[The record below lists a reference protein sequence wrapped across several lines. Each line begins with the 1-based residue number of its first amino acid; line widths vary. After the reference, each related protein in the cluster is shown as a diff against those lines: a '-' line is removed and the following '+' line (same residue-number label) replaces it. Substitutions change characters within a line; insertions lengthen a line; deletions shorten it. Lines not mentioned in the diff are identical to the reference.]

1 MTVDVD
7 RQLRDAVELEL
18 IGALYLQAGD
28 ELQPIQHTTPTSFG
42 EGSFTED
49 EGRAFVA
56 YKGSLPLYDDRLQ
69 LAGQLY
75 GKRTQLEPPR
85 RELQRRAKDDGLLDE
100 GGCKAI
106 RPRRSLEEEVPLLI
120 GERTKGR
127 VRSVGGTQYD
137 EGIHQGS
144 LVRLAD
150 EGPLQ
155 PRLIGAL
162 GSEDS
167 SEGKDEEDK

>member
-1 MTVDVD
+1 LGCT
-7 RQLRDAVELEL
+7 
-18 IGALYLQAGD
+18 GALLNSRPTASQFSSWSNDSLTALRGVS
-28 ELQPIQHTTPTSFG
+28 PAATTSITCPT
-42 EGSFTED
+42 
-49 EGRAFVA
+49 RA
-56 YKGSLPLYDDRLQ
+56 DRLR

-100 GGCKAI
+100 GGYKAI
-106 RPRRSLEEEVPLLI
+106 RARRSLEEEVPLLI

-127 VRSVGGTQYD
+127 VRSVSGTQYD

-155 PRLIGAL
+155 PRLVGTL

-167 SEGKDEEDK
+167 SKGKDEEEK